1 MFASMSLKIMFFLL
15 SFYISVYN
23 RDKGYFEEFWMILET
38 LQDIFTLEQ
47 LMEVFETYR
56 SFGPFFAILL
66 PLLEAFFPFLPL
78 VVFIVANVNSFGL
91 WMGFLLSWIGACSGA
106 IIVFIIMRK
115 LGKWRWIQKIK
126 EKKGMRRLLTWIERR
141 GFSPLFLI
149 LCFPFTPSAAINVV
163 AGLSRISY
171 WQFILAV
178 LSGKLVMIFMVSFI
192 GQDLR
197 ALITQPTRA
206 AIAGVV
212 IFLLWLVGKQVEKRL
227 NTTMTTRKRGS

>member
-1 MFASMSLKIMFFLL
+1 MFFLL
-15 SFYISVYN
+15 SFNISVYN
-23 RDKGYFEEFWMILET
+23 RVKGYFEEFWMILET

-115 LGKWRWIQKIK
+115 LGKWKWIQRIK

-163 AGLSRISY
+163 AGLSRISF

-178 LSGKLVMIFMVSFI
+178 LAGKLVMIFMVSFI

>member
-1 MFASMSLKIMFFLL
+1 
-15 SFYISVYN
+15 
-23 RDKGYFEEFWMILET
+23 MILET

-91 WMGFLLSWIGACSGA
+91 WFGFLLSWIGACTGA
-106 IIVFIIMRK
+106 IIVFMIMRR
-115 LGKWRWIQKIK
+115 LGEWRWIRCIK
-126 EKKGMRRLLTWIERR
+126 EKRGIRKLLTWIERR

-163 AGLSRISY
+163 AGLSRVNF
-171 WQFILAV
+171 WQFVLAV
-178 LSGKLVMIFMVSFI
+178 LSGKFVMVFLVSFI
-192 GQDLR
+192 GQDLH

-212 IFLLWLVGKQVEKRL
+212 ILLLWFVGKRVEKRL
-227 NTTMTTRKRGS
+227 NTTMTTGKRSR

>member
-1 MFASMSLKIMFFLL
+1 
-15 SFYISVYN
+15 
-23 RDKGYFEEFWMILET
+23 MILET

-47 LMEVFETYR
+47 LMKVFETYR

-91 WMGFLLSWIGACSGA
+91 WFGFLLSWIGACTGA
-106 IIVFIIMRK
+106 IIVFMIMRR
-115 LGKWRWIQKIK
+115 LGEWRWIRCIK
-126 EKKGMRRLLTWIERR
+126 EKRGIRKLLTWIERR

-163 AGLSRISY
+163 AGLSRVNF
-171 WQFILAV
+171 WQFVLAV
-178 LSGKLVMIFMVSFI
+178 LSGKFVMVFLVSFI
-192 GQDLR
+192 GQDLH

-212 IFLLWLVGKQVEKRL
+212 ILLLWFVGKRVEKRL
-227 NTTMTTRKRGS
+227 NTTMTTGKRSR